1 MGFDLTQLSVADTLS
16 CSAQLRLAIDGQSTV
31 EAVARRACAFL
42 YDAFSDVA
50 GKPAIPLV
58 RLYITHPY
66 AKLSADDQ
74 RFARKLLSAPAARW
88 PTLKCLTLL
97 ATRGDQDEW
106 NDRTRSRGH
115 RAIPLPT
122 TATLEQA
129 PMIAQLFLQMGVE
142 LSTVLK
148 AEPALFPDLARRTYN
163 IFHVPKALGSPY
175 IPAQDEFVR
184 RQAIESV
191 VGFGGALPWGEHFA
205 VVLFSR
211 AVISAK
217 VASRFKSLALDL
229 KARLLKLT
237 VDNVFDQPDSSPAAT
252 SAAAVELSAAQET
265 SLANV
270 EARVVP
276 ESRKTQEYRQFRDA
290 SGVEWNVWAVHPGAT
305 ALGRLRGN
313 RWRSGWLLFES
324 DRESRRLSPIPDAW
338 HANSARELE
347 AMCGSATP
355 ARR

>member
-1 MGFDLTQLSVADTLS
+1 MGFDLRQLSVADTLS
-16 CSAQLRLAIDGQSTV
+16 CSAQLRLAIDGQATV
-31 EAVARRACAFL
+31 EATARKACSFL
-42 YDAFSDVA
+42 YTAFADVE
-50 GKPAIPLV
+50 GKTAIPLV

-66 AKLSADDQ
+66 AKLPPEDQ
-74 RFARKLLSAPAARW
+74 RFAGKLLNAPAARW
-88 PTLKCLTLL
+88 PLLKCLTLL
-97 ATRGDQDEW
+97 ATRGDQEDW

-142 LSTVLK
+142 LSNVLR
-148 AEPALFPDLARRTYN
+148 AEPVLFPDLARKTYN
-163 IFHVPKALGSPY
+163 VFHVPKALGSAY

-184 RQAIESV
+184 RHAIESV

-211 AVISAK
+211 AVISTK
-217 VASRFKSLALDL
+217 VASRFKSFALDL
-229 KARLLKLT
+229 KARMLKLT
-237 VDNVFDQPDSSPAAT
+237 IDNVFEQAESVPAASAT
-252 SAAAVELSAAQET
+252 SVAAWSTAQET
-265 SLANV
+265 SMANV
-270 EARVVP
+270 ESSVVP
-276 ESRKTQEYRQFRDA
+276 ASRKAEGYREFRD
-290 SGVEWNVWAVHPGAT
+290 SRGVDWTVWAVHPGAT

-313 RWRSGWLLFES
+313 RWKSGWLLFES
-324 DRESRRLSPIPDAW
+324 EGESRRFSPIPEAW
-338 HANSARELE
+338 PANSERELE